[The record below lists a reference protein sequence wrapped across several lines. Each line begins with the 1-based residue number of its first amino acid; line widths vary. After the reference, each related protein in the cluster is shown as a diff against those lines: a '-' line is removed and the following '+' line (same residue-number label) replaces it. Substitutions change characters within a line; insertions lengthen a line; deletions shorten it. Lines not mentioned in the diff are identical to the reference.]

1 MRSVFLVEKEES
13 MSQQAPP
20 ERILGIGIL
29 AGLIASLIIS
39 ISARII
45 MRVVALNAH
54 QLPGFSI
61 AGTLRIIVIGVFV
74 GFVPGFAY
82 ALCMLFLSNAPKVS
96 KHLPG
101 SIWRGFAFGLLLVV
115 IVGLPSILISS
126 PLLPEE
132 DLNLGNPLLNRI
144 MFAALPLLYGIA
156 LGGTE
161 AILNRYRPYKPPSHE
176 GVKSLTEGRI
186 SDDLP
191 GSEIEDVH

>member
-1 MRSVFLVEKEES
+1 

-29 AGLIASLIIS
+29 AGLIASLITAIG
-39 ISARII
+39 ARII
-45 MRVVALNAH
+45 MRVVALSAH
-54 QLPGFSI
+54 QLPNFSI
-61 AGTLRIIVIGVFV
+61 AGSLRIIVIGIFV

-82 ALCMLFLSNAPKVS
+82 ALCMLFLSNAPKAS
-96 KHLPG
+96 KHLPDSLG
-101 SIWRGFAFGLLLVV
+101 RGFAFGLLLVV

-126 PLLPEE
+126 PLLPKE

-176 GVKSLTEGRI
+176 GVESLIKGRI
-186 SDDLP
+186 SDDFP
-191 GSEIEDVH
+191 RSEIEDVH